1 MTAHHG
7 AWAASACP
15 GLKLT
20 DARAAAATKIVRIIS
35 FNLHAGVCN
44 NTRRLSLFQS
54 LIDGSHKKPNKK
66 EPCGRDPN
74 TWQNE

>member
-1 MTAHHG
+1 LITAHHE

-35 FNLHAGVCN
+35 FNLQCRGFVI
-44 NTRRLSLFQS
+44 TPRRLSLFQS
-54 LIDGSHKKPNKK
+54 LIDGLYKSQIKKSRVVGIPIPDK
-66 EPCGRDPN
+66 
-74 TWQNE
+74 